1 MIERLLEA
9 ERARTA
15 GELDLAAALLNQV
28 IEADP
33 RNAIAVVGLAR
44 VALDRDDLTAA
55 EMHARQ
61 AREID
66 PEEAAAA
73 RILAELAERAEPAA
87 EPEPASEPAPAPEPG
102 PAPAPAPEPELAPET
117 APPRRGWL
125 RRLLDRLFGR
135 RDLPS

>member
-15 GELDLAAALLNQV
+15 GELDLAATLLSQV

-44 VALDRDDLTAA
+44 VALDRGDLAAA
-55 EMHARQ
+55 ETLARR

-87 EPEPASEPAPAPEPG
+87 EPGPEPG
-102 PAPAPAPEPELAPET
+102 PEPEPAVGPEPVPALSPAPPG
-117 APPRRGWL
+117 RGWL

>member
-15 GELDLAAALLNQV
+15 GELDLAATLLNQV

-33 RNAIAVVGLAR
+33 RNAIAVVGLAH
-44 VALDRDDLTAA
+44 VALDRGDLMAA
-55 EMHARQ
+55 GAHARR
-61 AREID
+61 ALEID
-66 PEEAAAA
+66 PDEAAAA
-73 RILAELAERAEPAA
+73 RILAELAERAKPAT
-87 EPEPASEPAPAPEPG
+87 EPEPPRETLSEPA
-102 PAPAPAPEPELAPET
+102 LAAT
-117 APPRRGWL
+117 APTPSRRRGWL

>member
-15 GELDLAAALLNQV
+15 GQLDLATALLSQV

-44 VALDRDDLTAA
+44 VALDRGDLAAA
-55 EMHARQ
+55 EMHAQR

-73 RILAELAERAEPAA
+73 RILADLAERAKLAPEPEA
-87 EPEPASEPAPAPEPG
+87 EPEPNREAE
-102 PAPAPAPEPELAPET
+102 PAPEPELPP
-117 APPRRGWL
+117 APPRRRWL

>member
-9 ERARTA
+9 ERARTS
-15 GELDLAAALLNQV
+15 GELDLATALLSQV
-28 IEADP
+28 VEADP

-44 VALDRDDLTAA
+44 VALDRGDLAAA
-55 EMHARQ
+55 ETLARQ

-73 RILAELAERAEPAA
+73 RILAELAERAEPTP
-87 EPEPASEPAPAPEPG
+87 EPEPETKPEAEPAPQ
-102 PAPAPAPEPELAPET
+102 PEPEPEPRP
-117 APPRRGWL
+117 APPRPGWL

-135 RDLPS
+135 RDMPS